1 MLSGSSSGAAAET
14 REEFEAWNPDPG
26 SLAPEMPEDV
36 QFGVEIAAQPP
47 GKKLQSVRLLSGGE
61 KAMTA
66 IAFLIA
72 LFRYRPAPFCLLDE
86 VDAPLDDANVKRFA
100 SMLDELKRDTQLVV
114 ITHNRLTMEAC
125 EHLYGVTMEEP
136 GVSRLI
142 SMQIGAD
149 AESWINAAA
158 DPESADGA
166 AVLSA

>member
-1 MLSGSSSGAAAET
+1 M
-14 REEFEAWNPDPG
+14 EEGFEAWNSDPG
-26 SLAPEMPEDV
+26 SLAPELPVDA

-72 LFRYRPAPFCLLDE
+72 LFRHRPAPFCLLDE
-86 VDAPLDDANVKRFA
+86 VDAPLDDANVRRFA

-125 EHLYGVTMEEP
+125 EHLFGVTMEEP

-142 SMQIGAD
+142 SMQIGAEVED
-149 AESWINAAA
+149 WIAAAA
-158 DPESADGA
+158 DPDAVDA
-166 AVLSA
+166 AASLPA